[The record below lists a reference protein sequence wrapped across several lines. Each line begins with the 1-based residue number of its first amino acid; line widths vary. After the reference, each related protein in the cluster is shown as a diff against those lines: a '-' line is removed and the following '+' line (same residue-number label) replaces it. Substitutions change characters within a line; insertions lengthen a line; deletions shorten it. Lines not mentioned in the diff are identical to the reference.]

1 MNFFFKQS
9 EKKKERERIYF
20 LDSKYFIKGKENKYV
35 TFQWKTLII
44 QI

>member
-1 MNFFFKQS
+1 MNFFS
-9 EKKKERERIYF
+9 NNPRKKKERERIYF